1 MTWEDLIGN
10 FLASIGARTAFYFIQ
25 RWLDG
30 LNISI
35 SIGKI
40 KHDYLVDTFEERGQI
55 YVGFH
60 NGTIPQ
66 EAFSVEH
73 DGEPCPW
80 WDNNSTLPRNLIAGG
95 GGNVIIRNPNPSHV
109 VVIKRKGKVIERRKL
124 SEITLRV

>member
-66 EAFSVEH
+66 EAKTGC
-73 DGEPCPW
+73 DPKDLPGRQMGR
-80 WDNNSTLPRNLIAGG
+80 NSGMDRD
-95 GGNVIIRNPNPSHV
+95 
-109 VVIKRKGKVIERRKL
+109 
-124 SEITLRV
+124 